1 MLGWGEQELLGKP
14 VHAAIHE
21 ARTNPANIAFEITE
35 TALMGNI
42 EAGEVLA
49 RGLSAI
55 GCQVVCRPIAPWRK
69 FWREFPNAILYTR
82 NTERVTV
89 GILPNDLGPVRGQL
103 GSHTPTTVGGPMS
116 SSPNGSA
123 TATRDRPTDSERRN
137 ARIAGIFFVITFI
150 SILAL
155 PLYDQVLNH
164 HHFIV
169 GGSGDVRV
177 ELGALCEII
186 TLIAGIGTAVALYP
200 VLRRQSEG
208 LALGYVTVR
217 VVESALIAV
226 GIVSLL
232 AIVTLRQDLAGAA
245 GTDNTSLILN
255 GRSLVAVHD
264 ATFLL
269 GPAFCSAIGNGLM
282 LGYML
287 FRSGLVPRR
296 FAQFGMVA
304 GSLALVTAILVLFG
318 AYKQVSGPSGI
329 LTLPEAAWELSLGI
343 YLIVKGFRP
352 DASLFERHQ
361 RDSGA
366 DDRAF
371 RPGERAASV
380 RAEPAGV

>member
-1 MLGWGEQELLGKP
+1 
-14 VHAAIHE
+14 
-21 ARTNPANIAFEITE
+21 
-35 TALMGNI
+35 
-42 EAGEVLA
+42 
-49 RGLSAI
+49 
-55 GCQVVCRPIAPWRK
+55 
-69 FWREFPNAILYTR
+69 
-82 NTERVTV
+82 
-89 GILPNDLGPVRGQL
+89 
-103 GSHTPTTVGGPMS
+103 MS

-123 TATRDRPTDSERRN
+123 SATRYRPTNSERRT

-150 SILAL
+150 SIPAL

-169 GGSGDVRV
+169 GGGGDLRV
-177 ELGALCEII
+177 ELGALFEII

-232 AIVTLRQDLAGAA
+232 AVVTLRQDLAGTA
-245 GTDNTSLILN
+245 GTDNASLILN

-269 GPAFCSAIGNGLM
+269 GPAFCAAIGNGLM
-282 LGYML
+282 LGYMMY
-287 FRSGLVPRR
+287 RSGLVPRR

-329 LTLPEAAWELSLGI
+329 LTLPEAVWELSLGV
-343 YLIVKGFRP
+343 YLIAKGFRP
-352 DASLFERHQ
+352 DASLFERDRRHA
-361 RDSGA
+361 GA
-366 DDRAF
+366 DDLAF
-371 RPGERAASV
+371 GLDESAAPA